1 MKCWKRS
8 VPNNIYCLCYDITK
22 KVKRILELLLKCMK
36 GQKTYHSPV
45 VVPKATERTFN
56 WIHSPL
62 LPVGHGSF
70 LLGWWFQFMAIWS
83 HHLVRWAKLCM
94 AVRKRKG
101 WEQDGKCGGLNILG
115 QGVALSGGVALLE
128 EGVGFKT
135 LMLDAQTSVFCLPLE
150 QDVELSATPASCLLG
165 CCHASALMVMDWT
178 SEPVSYVVLIRV
190 ALDIVSVHSSKTLT
204 KTIIVPQTWQEFK
217 S

>member
-1 MKCWKRS
+1 MLWACVVGSTSNHTYLPGRYVSQKQLNLRSIQVIMKCWKRS

-128 EGVGFKT
+128 
-135 LMLDAQTSVFCLPLE
+135 
-150 QDVELSATPASCLLG
+150 
-165 CCHASALMVMDWT
+165 
-178 SEPVSYVVLIRV
+178 
-190 ALDIVSVHSSKTLT
+190 
-204 KTIIVPQTWQEFK
+204 
-217 S
+217 